1 VVKRIVE
8 ELDQNLL
15 GLVHCSGGGQTK
27 CLRFGTRVHH
37 VKDNLFPIPALFKEI
52 QGVSGTSDEE
62 MHQVYNMGH
71 RLEVFCLPEAAS
83 RVIELSREFGID
95 AQVVGRTEESQKDD
109 GGNHLT
115 IERDDLTLQY
125 G

>member
-1 VVKRIVE
+1 
-8 ELDQNLL
+8 
-15 GLVHCSGGGQTK
+15 
-27 CLRFGTRVHH
+27 
-37 VKDNLFPIPALFKEI
+37 LFKEI
-52 QGVSGTSDEE
+52 QRVSGTSDEE

-115 IERDDLTLQY
+115 IQRNDLTLQY